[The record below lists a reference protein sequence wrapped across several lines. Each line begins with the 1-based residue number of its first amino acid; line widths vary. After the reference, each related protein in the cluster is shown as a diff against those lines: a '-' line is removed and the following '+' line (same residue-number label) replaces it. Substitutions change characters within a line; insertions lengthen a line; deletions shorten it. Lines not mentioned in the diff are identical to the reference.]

1 MGVVV
6 VGALLILLIGSMIF
20 KIFMF
25 NVRLGEL
32 ENRLGLTK
40 SQKSFKPP
48 MSVAISGLYK
58 GSGVE
63 IDATANLLFAGQL
76 GIPDFFGGLFPS

>member
-40 SQKSFKPP
+40 SQKSLSPP
-48 MSVAISGLYK
+48 CRWPFPASTRA
-58 GSGVE
+58 
-63 IDATANLLFAGQL
+63 AGWR
-76 GIPDFFGGLFPS
+76 